1 MNSVDSVKENIL
13 MYKNKPLVRKDRTI
27 CFGNA
32 SDKYILILTVLETK
46 KEKEIEIAS
55 KVFVQIQSTSTS
67 AEQKNNVVK
76 YTEKSSLYEAFDIG
90 ETWLEKFLSE

>member
-1 MNSVDSVKENIL
+1 MSEVKENIL
-13 MYKNKPLVRKDRTI
+13 TYKGKPLVRKDRTV
-27 CFGNA
+27 CYGNI

-46 KEKEIEIAS
+46 KEKELEIAS

-76 YTEKSSLYEAFDIG
+76 YTEKSSLYEALDIG
-90 ETWLEKFLSE
+90 EAWLEKFLAEDK